1 MDYRNLSPMQLDAL
15 KEVFNIG
22 SANAATSLSL
32 LLNRKIDMGVPNI
45 KIIRLEEILD
55 DDLNNEV
62 IAVLVKIVGEASGY
76 ILHAFDKHVAEEII
90 KALIPN
96 GDVFNDMGMST
107 IAEIGNIIASSYMN
121 AIVSFTGI
129 KMVASVPAVTHDVFN
144 AILISTFIESGQY
157 DDYILDIE
165 TLFKGGGG
173 KSILGH
179 FYYIPQPGSLE
190 NILKKLGMV

>member
-107 IAEIGNIIASSYMN
+107 IAEIGNIIVSIFIRNSSSFILNSSFITHNSSLKKRCQKASLFTKRLLLRLLLVVQL
-121 AIVSFTGI
+121 VSFL
-129 KMVASVPAVTHDVFN
+129 KE
-144 AILISTFIESGQY
+144 LQE
-157 DDYILDIE
+157 
-165 TLFKGGGG
+165 G
-173 KSILGH
+173 KQCCL
-179 FYYIPQPGSLE
+179 LV
-190 NILKKLGMV
+190 LR

>member
-62 IAVLVKIVGEASGY
+62 IAVLVKIVGEAS
-76 ILHAFDKHVAEEII
+76 
-90 KALIPN
+90 
-96 GDVFNDMGMST
+96 
-107 IAEIGNIIASSYMN
+107 
-121 AIVSFTGI
+121 
-129 KMVASVPAVTHDVFN
+129 
-144 AILISTFIESGQY
+144 
-157 DDYILDIE
+157 
-165 TLFKGGGG
+165 
-173 KSILGH
+173 
-179 FYYIPQPGSLE
+179 
-190 NILKKLGMV
+190 

>member
-62 IAVLVKIVGEASGY
+62 IAVLVKIVGEAPGY

-157 DDYILDIE
+157 DDYILDIK
-165 TLFKGGGG
+165 TLFKGDGD
-173 KSILGH
+173 KSVLGD
-179 FYYIPQPGSLE
+179 FYYIPQPGALE

>member
-157 DDYILDIE
+157 DDYILDIK
-165 TLFKGGGG
+165 TLFKGDGD
-173 KSILGH
+173 KSVLGD
-179 FYYIPQPGSLE
+179 FYYIPQPGALE

>member
-15 KEVFNIG
+15 KEVFNIC

-107 IAEIGNIIASSYMN
+107 IAELGNIIASSYMN
-121 AIVSFTGI
+121 AIVSFTGVE
-129 KMVASVPAVTHDVFN
+129 MMPSVPAVTHDVFN

-157 DDYILDIE
+157 DDYILDIK
-165 TLFKGGGG
+165 TLFKG
-173 KSILGH
+173 
-179 FYYIPQPGSLE
+179 E
-190 NILKKLGMV
+190 KKTYVKRKKRPRN

>member
-22 SANAATSLSL
+22 SASAATSLSVL
-32 LLNRKIDMGVPNI
+32 LDKKIDMGVPNI

-107 IAEIGNIIASSYMN
+107 IAELGNIIASSYMN

-190 NILKKLGMV
+190 NILKKLGMF

>member
-62 IAVLVKIVGEASGY
+62 IAVLVKIVG
-76 ILHAFDKHVAEEII
+76 
-90 KALIPN
+90 
-96 GDVFNDMGMST
+96 GD
-107 IAEIGNIIASSYMN
+107 YR
-121 AIVSFTGI
+121 
-129 KMVASVPAVTHDVFN
+129 
-144 AILISTFIESGQY
+144 
-157 DDYILDIE
+157 
-165 TLFKGGGG
+165 
-173 KSILGH
+173 
-179 FYYIPQPGSLE
+179 
-190 NILKKLGMV
+190 

>member
-76 ILHAFDKHVAEEII
+76 ILHAFDKHIAEEII

-107 IAEIGNIIASSYMN
+107 IAEIGNIIASSGTVDRIY
-121 AIVSFTGI
+121 ITQFFQQSQ
-129 KMVASVPAVTHDVFN
+129 
-144 AILISTFIESGQY
+144 LIIF
-157 DDYILDIE
+157 L
-165 TLFKGGGG
+165 
-173 KSILGH
+173 
-179 FYYIPQPGSLE
+179 
-190 NILKKLGMV
+190 

>member
-62 IAVLVKIVGEASGY
+62 IAVLVKIVGEAPGY